1 MEIALF
7 LQAREGLA
15 NAHAPYS
22 GHKVGAAVLTQC
34 GCIYNGGNVE
44 SSSSKCSICAETFV
58 MSKAVL
64 SKRIPIILCV
74 VSMHDEIVTPCG
86 FCRQFLVDFPD
97 LNVILFNSNGMKR
110 NAFTVTELMPNPY
123 IRKR

>member
-1 MEIALF
+1 MESTLF

-15 NAHAPYS
+15 CAHAPYS

-58 MSKAVL
+58 ISKVVL
-64 SKRIPIILCV
+64 SKRTPIKLCV

-97 LNVILFNSNGMKR
+97 LDVILFNSSGIKR
-110 NAFTVTELMPNPY
+110 QVFTVAELMPNPY
-123 IRKR
+123 LRKI